1 MATENKQILQIEGGA
16 ANIQPGQISI
26 ESTPDAFAV
35 KRALAWRDHQGVVGV
50 ALARDEAARVSNIR
64 VTGKTAG
71 VATLDAD
78 GDVGTI
84 GTLAALN
91 TELGSNIDE
100 ADAARTPTDHADTHA
115 VDGSDPL
122 TGINAAYVQGTPIDD
137 AVPDEGQILAIVG
150 GVGTFIDP
158 PAVDPGLGKV
168 IDSTIAGGDGAT
180 TLIDTLLYAD
190 VTKKYGPGET
200 TVYYI
205 SAEYLFT
212 LASTSGVWDP
222 TFLSGVLRVASD
234 ATCQYEFTGGSV
246 ADAEYIN
253 FSASEATTGIEVSCV
268 STSAH
273 DCYIRLVRRVSTF
286 KVLAN
291 LG

>member
-26 ESTPDAFAV
+26 ESSPDAFAV
-35 KRALAWRDHQGVVGV
+35 KRALAWKDHRGVTGV
-50 ALARDEAARVSNIR
+50 ALARDEAARVSDIR

-84 GTLAALN
+84 ATLAALN
-91 TELGSNIDE
+91 TALGSDIDE
-100 ADAARTPTDHADTHA
+100 ADAVRTPSAHG
-115 VDGSDPL
+115 GSHGFGESDEA
-122 TGINAAYVQGTPIDD
+122 TGINAAYIDGYEVTGTAAEGDSLTVVGGALVWGAPIDTIID
-137 AVPDEGQILAIVG
+137 A
-150 GVGTFIDP
+150 
-158 PAVDPGLGKV
+158 
-168 IDSTIAGGDGAT
+168 TIADDDT

-190 VTKKYGPGET
+190 VTKGYGESAST
-200 TVYYI
+200 CYI

-212 LASTSGVWDP
+212 LASATDTGSP
-222 TFLSGVLRVASD
+222 TFLSGVLRVAPD
-234 ATCQYEFTGGSV
+234 AACQYEFTGGSV

-253 FSASEATTGIEVSCV
+253 FSASQETTGIEVSCV

-273 DCYIRLVRRVSTF
+273 DCYIRLVRRVSAF
-286 KVLAN
+286 KVALVN
-291 LG
+291 PS